1 MKNKTLIMMMTAMIA
16 GAMVIGTVAYVPAAT
31 EETAEATTDDADAE
45 LKSQLYGVWPV
56 NLDSYMYMPD
66 GRILDSKRNYL
77 CDYKIEGDKIVWDL
91 TNASEDFIGGVQD
104 PKVEVK
110 LLPMDASKL
119 PEAQQDTDYY
129 FSGDE
134 DKLMEITI
142 SQTDNSDPMNPETKE
157 DVVYSARSIMD
168 QASYG
173 KALLYGYIW
182 QSDVGS
188 LTVDKDGNI
197 SLNDGEQTGE
207 LSIDNL
213 DDYRNVSFKW
223 DGSGIASYK
232 ITEIDADKIIM
243 EGAEDSSKTITL
255 TDKVAMENE

>member
-31 EETAEATTDDADAE
+31 EETAEASTDDADAE

-66 GRILDSKRNYL
+66 GRILDSKCNYL

-91 TNASEDFIGGVQD
+91 TNASEDFIGGAQD

-142 SQTDNSDPMNPETKE
+142 S
-157 DVVYSARSIMD
+157 
-168 QASYG
+168 
-173 KALLYGYIW
+173 
-182 QSDVGS
+182 
-188 LTVDKDGNI
+188 
-197 SLNDGEQTGE
+197 LNDSSR
-207 LSIDNL
+207 LSENTEDPRKFNIPWVFSFCQNL
-213 DDYRNVSFKW
+213 RICV
-223 DGSGIASYK
+223 
-232 ITEIDADKIIM
+232 
-243 EGAEDSSKTITL
+243 
-255 TDKVAMENE
+255 